1 MERAT
6 NKKIINSLS
15 LTIVLLFAVGFISA
29 ITIYPGE
36 TINLENE
43 LGIENIVYTIIG
55 NSTFIGDLNMVV
67 TPTNI
72 SITFP
77 QDMIPDNFQIIF
89 LKENTNTII
98 QTVNVG
104 GGGGGSSSG
113 GTRYVDRNITKYIDN
128 EIIKEVPGN
137 TVEVEKIVKKT
148 SWVLWSI
155 IIILLII
162 IIYFVVFKEEKIVD
176 GRYE

>member
-1 MERAT
+1 MSV
-6 NKKIINSLS
+6 KITTLMIA
-15 LTIVLLFAVGFISA
+15 LLFCITFTSA

-36 TINLENE
+36 TINLDNE
-43 LGIENIVYTIIG
+43 LGIESIVYTIIG
-55 NSTFIGDLNMVV
+55 NSTAIGDLNMVV

-104 GGGGGSSSG
+104 GGGGSSG
-113 GTRYVDRNITKYIDN
+113 GGTTYVDRNVTKYIDK

-137 TVEVEKIVKKT
+137 TIEVEKVVKKT

-162 IIYFVVFKEEKIVD
+162 IIYFVFIT
-176 GRYE
+176 